1 MKNQGRPSHLLSKP
15 SVWIREATGVVKNV
29 NPLTMFWANMGE
41 IGFGGGFLFLN
52 IVFAGFISSI
62 PGGSN
67 PEDVIPAIGVFTIA
81 VLAEAVIFYHITHS
95 VGRTGGDYV
104 WLSRIINP
112 SFAGFLMLGFVF
124 TGIPFIAVD
133 LFFLFSTM
141 APSFAILGQLT
152 SNAGVTT
159 AANAL
164 YFYGTTFNPPEAIVI
179 GLVIIAVITI
189 IDIVR
194 PSLGFKVLA
203 GMVAVGT
210 LAALVMAVT
219 FLAAGPSGV
228 QSSINSYAGTYGL
241 YYFNGTGYTAA
252 TSVTALKTLPVLGG
266 SVPSFAWMGAFLLLP
281 FVGIYMPWI
290 NNVAAFGGELKSI
303 KRSAMYATFLVVLVS
318 GVLLLLFSQLYIS
331 YVGGPAVTYGLAQTS
346 QTMLSVATMV
356 TGNNAVIGW
365 FMNLGFSLWFLASIA
380 QTILVISR
388 YVLSM
393 GFDRFIPTWFAKVSD
408 RFHSPVNGLIFP
420 AVIAGLITIPVF
432 YYSFLSA
439 FTTTALGTMYFACI
453 GLTAIIYASKRRE
466 QLKGTATALMAAGV
480 VVFGFF
486 AVLTVEFFAYP
497 YFGVSI
503 DNMGA
508 AISQG
513 VDYFTPAGVLQPYGG
528 LPWLIMIFGFWV
540 VGALWYT
547 IRKSYLKKKG
557 VDLSVT
563 YKEIP
568 PE

>member
-67 PEDVIPAIGVFTIA
+67 PEDVIPAIAVFTIA
-81 VLAEAVIFYHITHS
+81 VLFEAVIFYHITHS

-133 LFFLFSTM
+133 LFFMFSTM
-141 APSFAILGQLT
+141 APSFATLGQVTGNAAVT
-152 SNAGVTT
+152 SAAT
-159 AANAL
+159 ALN
-164 YFYGTTFNPPEAIVI
+164 FYGGSFNAPEAIVI
-179 GLVIIAVITI
+179 GLAIIAVITI

-203 GMVAVGT
+203 GMVAIGT
-210 LAALVMAVT
+210 LAALVMAVA

-228 QSSINSYAGTYGL
+228 QSSLNSYAGTYGL
-241 YYFNGTGYTAA
+241 YYFNGTGYSAA
-252 TSVTALKTLPVLGG
+252 TSLTALKTLPGLGG
-266 SVPSFAWMGAFLLLP
+266 SVPSFALMGAFLLLP

-303 KRSAMYATFLVVLVS
+303 KKSAMYATFLVVLVS
-318 GVLLLLFSQLYIS
+318 GVMLLLFSQLYIS
-331 YVGGPAVTYGLAQTS
+331 YVGGPAVAYGLAQTS
-346 QTMLSVATMV
+346 STMLSVATMV
-356 TGNNAVIGW
+356 TGGNAVVGW

-453 GLTAIIYASKRRE
+453 GLTAIIYASKRRSE
-466 QLKGTATALMAAGV
+466 LKGTATALIAAGV
-480 VVFGFF
+480 VVLGFF

-497 YFGVSI
+497 YFGVSLN
-503 DNMGA
+503 NMGA
-508 AISQG
+508 AIAAG
-513 VDYFTPAGVLQPYGG
+513 VDYYTPAGVLQPYGG
-528 LPWLIMIFGFWV
+528 FPWLVMILGFWV

-547 IRKSYLKKKG
+547 IRRNYLKRKG
-557 VDLSVT
+557 IDLSVT